1 MTKNKLF
8 IHESTY
14 IDNDVEI
21 GKGTKIW
28 HFTHICKQTKIGES
42 CIIGQNVMIGPDVK
56 IGNKCK
62 IQNNVSVY
70 NGVSL
75 GNGVFCGPSC
85 VFTNVLNPRS
95 EINREDEFQKTIIEN
110 GVTLGANST
119 IVCGIKI
126 REYAFVGAG
135 TVVLEDVK
143 PFALIVGVPGKQ
155 IGWMSKDG
163 KRLNLPISGFG
174 KAICSYSGLSYRLV
188 NDECLLEGV

>member
-1 MTKNKLF
+1 MHCSGGWISVVRQVF
-8 IHESTY
+8 RGG
-14 IDNDVEI
+14 DN
-21 GKGTKIW
+21 
-28 HFTHICKQTKIGES
+28 
-42 CIIGQNVMIGPDVK
+42 
-56 IGNKCK
+56 CK
-62 IQNNVSVY
+62 IQNNVSIFE
-70 NGVSL
+70 GVEI
-75 GNGVFCGPSC
+75 GDNVFCGPSM

-95 EINREDEFQKTIIEN
+95 EINRKDEFQKTIIEN

-135 TVVLEDVK
+135 AVVLEDVK

>member
-1 MTKNKLF
+1 MKVN
-8 IHESTY
+8 IHKTA
-14 IDNDVEI
+14 IVDDGAII
-21 GKGTKIW
+21 GIGTSVW
-28 HFTHICKQTKIGES
+28 HWSHISSKAKIGEN
-42 CIIGQNVMIGPDVK
+42 CKIGQNIF
-56 IGNKCK
+56 IGNNVIIGNNCK
-62 IQNNVSVY
+62 IQNNVSIFE
-70 NGVSL
+70 GVEI
-75 GNGVFCGPSC
+75 GDNVFCGPSM

-95 EINREDEFQKTIIEN
+95 EINRKDEFQKTIIEN

-135 TVVLEDVK
+135 AVVLEDVK

>member
-1 MTKNKLF
+1 MTNKYDKNKLF

-28 HFTHICKQTKIGES
+28 HLHIFVNKLKLEKVGYWT
-42 CIIGQNVMIGPDVK
+42 NAMIGPDVK

-85 VFTNVLNPRS
+85 VFTNVLNLRA
-95 EINREDEFQKTIIEN
+95 EINRK
-110 GVTLGANST
+110 
-119 IVCGIKI
+119 K
-126 REYAFVGAG
+126 
-135 TVVLEDVK
+135 K
-143 PFALIVGVPGKQ
+143 
-155 IGWMSKDG
+155 
-163 KRLNLPISGFG
+163 
-174 KAICSYSGLSYRLV
+174 
-188 NDECLLEGV
+188 